1 MKIPS
6 FSSLSLLKKTVVDY
20 CSIKIISPIFLLV
33 FSACAYNNIASP
45 RVNRVLAGTFFPYHT
60 ALGAGR
66 GIIFRIPIPNDMKEQ
81 CTLDSFYLNG
91 ASHPFAMS
99 TVMDTMYL
107 EANYFVAEPTPSFG
121 ETNVVKLDTA
131 IQRRSQAIL
140 IEQNFYPSWI
150 TYFGKTGR
158 KRIDIV
164 NYKEIFASAKQ

>member
-1 MKIPS
+1 MKI
-6 FSSLSLLKKTVVDY
+6 SSLSSLALLKKTVVDY
-20 CSIKIISPIFLLV
+20 CSIKIIIPIFLLV
-33 FSACAYNNIASP
+33 FSACAYNNNASR
-45 RVNRVLAGTFFPYHT
+45 RVNTVLAGTFSPYHT

-91 ASHPFAMS
+91 TSHPFAMS

-107 EANYFVAEPTPSFG
+107 ESNYFVAEPNPSFG
-121 ETNVVKLDTA
+121 EVNVVKLDTA
-131 IQRRSQAIL
+131 IQRRNQAIL
-140 IEQNFYPSWI
+140 TDRNFYPSWI

>member
-1 MKIPS
+1 MKISS

-20 CSIKIISPIFLLV
+20 CSIKIIIPIFLLV

-60 ALGAGR
+60 AFGAGR

-107 EANYFVAEPTPSFG
+107 EANYFVSEPVPSFG
-121 ETNVVKLDTA
+121 QPAVVKLDSA
-131 IQRRSQAIL
+131 IQKRNQAIL

-158 KRIDIV
+158 KRIDII

>member
-6 FSSLSLLKKTVVDY
+6 FSSLSLLKKIVVDY

-91 ASHPFAMS
+91 ISHPFAMS

-107 EANYFVAEPTPSFG
+107 ESNYFVAEPNPSFG
-121 ETNVVKLDTA
+121 EVNVVKLDTA
-131 IQRRSQAIL
+131 IQRRNQAIL
-140 IEQNFYPSWI
+140 IDRNFYPSWI